1 VKQLVFIFALLLFLS
16 CEKGKHYTESEF
28 PPKIIDSKILCLN
41 TGDSDHPG
49 YVQLYFARRNKIID
63 LIFTSG
69 LGIKKL
75 IKLNSEIFA
84 LTKNSVLKFNPD
96 FSSVDILYSIQDY
109 DKVKLHSNYLYFY
122 SKGKNKITVINLI
135 DGSFIGSID
144 LDFDLI
150 DFEFGVNTIYLL
162 SLDSL
167 IEVSLD
173 TYEQLNN
180 SSLYGTCIDIEILD
194 DLNAYVVSKT
204 DSNEVILSITLINL
218 NIVGLF
224 HLQKGHSVKKIK
236 IEEGKDFITYITNNA
251 HFYHGKASDLYSNF
265 LFINI
270 PFHDVKSFVYTSF
283 HDFVMV
289 DDNFGNGQGKLYQY
303 SFYGPK
309 ISETTV
315 GYNPIQLLA
324 LD

>member
-1 VKQLVFIFALLLFLS
+1 MKQLTFIFGLLLFLS

-28 PPKIIDSKILCLN
+28 PPKLIDSKVLCLN
-41 TGDSDHPG
+41 AGDSDHPG
-49 YVQLYFARRNKIID
+49 FVQLYFARRNEIID
-63 LIFTSG
+63 LAFTSD

-75 IKLNSEIFA
+75 FKLDLEIFA
-84 LTKNSVLKFNPD
+84 LTKNSVLQFNPD
-96 FSSVDILYSIQDY
+96 FSAIDFLYDIQEY
-109 DKVKLHSNYLYFY
+109 DDVKLNGNYLYFY
-122 SKGKNKITVINLI
+122 SKGKSKITVINLI
-135 DGSFIGSID
+135 DGSFFESID

-150 DFEFGVNTIYLL
+150 DFEFGVNALYLL
-162 SLDSL
+162 SVDSL

-173 TYEQLNN
+173 TYERTNN
-180 SSLYGTCIDIEILD
+180 SLLYGTCIDIELLD

-218 NIVGLF
+218 NIVGIF
-224 HLQKGHSVKKIK
+224 HLNRGHSVKKIK

-251 HFYHGKASDLYSNF
+251 HFYHGMASDLSSNF
-265 LFINI
+265 RFINK

-289 DDNFGNGQGKLYQY
+289 DDNFGNGKGKLYQY

-315 GYNPIQLLA
+315 GYNPIQLLG